1 MLQHS
6 PRKDAKYPPAVEPFV
21 GLRFGLHWGCLDALQ
36 MDPESPVGTKVDA
49 KARRVQ
55 LVIFLVTAILI
66 VAPILAYLKFGTG
79 GAPRP

>member
-1 MLQHS
+1 
-6 PRKDAKYPPAVEPFV
+6 
-21 GLRFGLHWGCLDALQ
+21 